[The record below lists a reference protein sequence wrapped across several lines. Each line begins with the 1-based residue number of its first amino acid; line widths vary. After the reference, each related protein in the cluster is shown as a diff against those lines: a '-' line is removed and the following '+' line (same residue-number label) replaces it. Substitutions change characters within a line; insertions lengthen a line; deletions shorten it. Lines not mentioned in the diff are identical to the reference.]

1 MNDIHCHACGGFI
14 TDPERISHR
23 LADVAFPP
31 AAPKSATCQCRESV
45 IFGPPV
51 GYASVPGMKAA
62 ADLN

>member
-1 MNDIHCHACGGFI
+1 MIDIHCHVCGGFI

-23 LADVAFPP
+23 SADGASPP
-31 AAPKSATCQCRESV
+31 AVPKSATCQCTESV

-62 ADLN
+62 AHLN